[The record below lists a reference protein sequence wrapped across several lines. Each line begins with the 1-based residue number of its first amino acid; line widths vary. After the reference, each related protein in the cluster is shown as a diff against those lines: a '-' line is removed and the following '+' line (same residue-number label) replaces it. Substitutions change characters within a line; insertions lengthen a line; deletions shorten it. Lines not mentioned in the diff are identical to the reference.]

1 MIFGGLDMILAIAAS
16 MISMEAKKIK
26 QRGRTGLAVE
36 IRPKKACISKGLD
49 IVVKRV

>member
-1 MIFGGLDMILAIAAS
+1 MIPIAAS

-36 IRPKKACISKGLD
+36 LVLRDKAEKGLHLDVKGLD